1 MRDLNKMNIKWW
13 RNFADAVQGYNPN
26 LFGIAVEFADKLEEY
41 ATKIKKLELEQ
52 HMKSNYEKERNF
64 LIEECKK
71 FNLHYQGQ
79 WIPNHG
85 HPKLHFMSYGED

>member
-41 ATKIKKLELEQ
+41 ATKIKKLE
-52 HMKSNYEKERNF
+52 EK
-64 LIEECKK
+64 
-71 FNLHYQGQ
+71 
-79 WIPNHG
+79 
-85 HPKLHFMSYGED
+85 